1 MQWKIGIYIIFIIL
15 CISFFSFNTK
25 PIFVNANPVE
35 GYTDVTV
42 SEACTLIENTSN
54 LFILDVR
61 TKDEYLTGHI
71 NNSHLLP
78 HLEVESNQHKIP
90 QNKSSPL
97 LVYCRSGRR
106 SSIASNT
113 LVDLN
118 YTQIY
123 NMHEGF
129 IEWKQANYPYVS
141 SNDNIFNLS
150 TIIMIVFISIVVIVF
165 ISIVVVLVVAG
176 FIIVKQ
182 DIKGLPRFND
192 I

>member
-1 MQWKIGIYIIFIIL
+1 MQWKTGIIIIFIIL
-15 CISFFSFNTK
+15 CISFFSFNNKT
-25 PIFVNANPVE
+25 ISVNAKPVE

-42 SEACTLIENTSN
+42 SEAHTLIEKTSN

-61 TKDEYLTGHI
+61 TRDEYLAGHI

-78 HLEVESNQHKIP
+78 YLEIESNQHKIP

-113 LVDLN
+113 LVELN
-118 YTQIY
+118 YTQVF

-129 IEWKQANYPYVS
+129 IKWNQANYPYIS
-141 SNDNIFNLS
+141 SNDNSLSIS
-150 TIIMIVFISIVVIVF
+150 TIIMIVFIII
-165 ISIVVVLVVAG
+165 IIVLVIAG
-176 FIIVKQ
+176 LIIVKQ
-182 DIKGLPRFND
+182 DIKG
-192 I
+192 